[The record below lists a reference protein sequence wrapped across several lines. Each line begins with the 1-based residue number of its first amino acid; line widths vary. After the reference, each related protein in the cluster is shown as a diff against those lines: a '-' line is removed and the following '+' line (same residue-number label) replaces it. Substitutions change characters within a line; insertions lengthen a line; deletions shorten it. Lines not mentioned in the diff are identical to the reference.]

1 MLVSAIVLITAALV
15 FYPLGVWAEHRIGS
29 LRWWHVGAFGAGLTF
44 DIAGTAVMARIAA
57 TQPPPPPGLSAVL
70 QTIMSTTGLIA
81 LILMAA
87 HLLWAILVMVR
98 DRSRRA
104 CPVPS
109 LQRRGM
115 GDLADPLLLRDGRF
129 DGRLSAP
136 RGE

>member
-15 FYPLGVWAEHRIGS
+15 FYTLGVWAERRIGS

-87 HLLWAILVMVR
+87 HLLWAVLVMVR
-98 DRSRRA
+98 DRSAERA
-104 CPVPS
+104 RFHRYSVAVWGIWLIPYFS
-109 LQRRGM
+109 GM
-115 GDLADPLLLRDGRF
+115 AA
-129 DGRLSAP
+129 SMVA
-136 RGE
+136 